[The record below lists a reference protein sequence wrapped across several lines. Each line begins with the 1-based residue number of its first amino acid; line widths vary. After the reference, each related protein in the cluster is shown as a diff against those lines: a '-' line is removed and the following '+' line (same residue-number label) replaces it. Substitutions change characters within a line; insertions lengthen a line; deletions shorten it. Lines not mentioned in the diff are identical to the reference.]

1 MDKNHNI
8 DYTTY
13 SWLLKNI
20 NQQVFSD
27 STNASLCDLNFI
39 KEEAWL
45 CDTAVINR
53 VEKRNGTYLI
63 SLVFAHQK
71 NPLKLLIRPI
81 TEMNCKKKAI
91 MMSEIFKRQ
100 AAKDQR
106 GTITIK
112 EEKLNISLN

>member
-1 MDKNHNI
+1 MTNKCDI
-8 DYTTY
+8 DYKTY

-20 NQQVFSD
+20 NQEVLLD
-27 STNASLCDLNFI
+27 STNAPSSDLNFI

-45 CDTAVINR
+45 CDTAVINKID
-53 VEKRNGTYLI
+53 KRNGTYII
-63 SLVFAHQK
+63 SLVFAHAK

-81 TEMNCKKKAI
+81 TEMNCKKKAR

-112 EEKLNISLN
+112 KERLNISFD